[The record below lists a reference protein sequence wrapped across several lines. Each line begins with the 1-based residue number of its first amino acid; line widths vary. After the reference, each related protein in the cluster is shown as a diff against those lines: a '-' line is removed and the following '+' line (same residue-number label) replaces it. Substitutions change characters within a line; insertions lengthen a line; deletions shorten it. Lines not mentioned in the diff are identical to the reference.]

1 MNLMKKD
8 IAVRVSIITIIVNF
22 LLFILKFLAGII
34 SNSSAMV
41 SDAIHTASDVFSTFI
56 VIIGLKLSSKKEDK
70 EHRYGHERI
79 ECIASIL
86 LSIILFI
93 TGLGLGVSFF
103 EKLFVKDYDT
113 LLIPGTLS
121 LIASIISII
130 TKEWMYW
137 YTRKTAL
144 KINSVSMLADAW
156 HHRSDALS
164 SIGAFIGILGSQIGF
179 PILDSLASVII
190 AIFICKTAIDI
201 FMDSVN
207 KLVDKS
213 CDDNIISE
221 MKNIINDQDDLLILD
236 DIKTRIFGN
245 KVYVDIEIS
254 LDGNM
259 SLNLAHEIA
268 HKVHD
273 AIEFNFTNV
282 KHCMVHVNPLN
293 IKKSN

>member
-1 MNLMKKD
+1 MKKN
-8 IAVRVSIITIIVNF
+8 IAIKASIITIIINF
-22 LLFILKFLAGII
+22 LLSILKFFAGII

-86 LSIILFI
+86 LSVILFI
-93 TGLGLGVSFF
+93 TGLALGASFF
-103 EKLFVKDYDT
+103 EKLFTTDYDT
-113 LLIPGTLS
+113 LVVPGILS
-121 LIASIISII
+121 LIVSIISILV
-130 TKEWMYW
+130 KEWMYW

-164 SIGAFIGILGSQIGF
+164 SIGAFIGILGARIGF
-179 PILDSLASVII
+179 PILDSLASMII
-190 AIFICKTAIDI
+190 AIFICKTAVDI
-201 FMDSVN
+201 FIDAVN

-213 CDDNIISE
+213 CDDDIILE
-221 MKNIINDQDDLLILD
+221 MKDIIKKQDDSLIID

-245 KVYVDIEIS
+245 KIYVDVEIS
-254 LDGNM
+254 LDGEM
-259 SLNLAHEIA
+259 PLLIAHEIA

-273 AIEFNFTNV
+273 ALEEEFSNV
-282 KHCMVHVNPLN
+282 KHCMVHVNP
-293 IKKSN
+293 IQVD